1 MEIKEYEKVVIE
13 NERTVSV
20 GDFWRACK
28 RKWKWFVGCV
38 VSCCALALL
47 FILVATPQYERYAAL
62 IIKDESSGGNLL
74 SAMSSSMGMLAG
86 MAGLNITSNVN
97 NELEV
102 FRSPATMMEVV
113 KRLDMDVTYKVWD
126 GLQRKE
132 LYDETL
138 PIKVTY
144 PALTEKDGAYMKMDL
159 RKDGTFTVYKF
170 RLNKDKFDG
179 EVQGQ
184 VNNVVK
190 TPIGKIAVT
199 KTPHFDKFFKEDG
212 EKTIRIM
219 KYPRY
224 DMTDLCMKK
233 LTAEL
238 EDDQTSVIS
247 LGYQDMSSDRA
258 ERIINTLITVYQENY
273 LKDKNAAAEESADFL
288 NERIA
293 SIEGQLQGIDSEISR
308 FRGKNLIPDYE
319 ATAKAYLENA
329 AMTNE
334 AVMKLSNQLYV
345 MEHMQK
351 FLKNENN
358 KDKPLPANI
367 VPDNESVGKQ
377 IAEYNKLLMQR
388 NEMLSNSSE
397 KNPLVESTTAQI
409 EAMRTAIDH
418 SLGNAV
424 AQARIMLQNVMKED
438 NKITSKL
445 ATAPDK
451 VVSILPAE
459 RKQKLIEAL
468 YIYLL
473 QKKEENNLSQIF
485 NSKNTRIITPPMGKL
500 KPVFPKKIR
509 TMAAAGLLG
518 LLLPGIFI
526 FIGLSNGRK
535 FE

>member
-1 MEIKEYEKVVIE
+1 MKIKEYEKAVIA
-13 NERTVSV
+13 NEKTVSMSEL
-20 GDFWRACK
+20 WKACK
-28 RKWKWFVGCV
+28 RKWKWFVCSV
-38 VSCCALALL
+38 VSCCLLALM
-47 FILVATPQYERYAAL
+47 FILVVTPQYERYAAL
-62 IIKDESSGGNLL
+62 IIKDESSSGGLL

-86 MAGLNITSNVN
+86 MAGINISSNVS

-113 KRLDMDVTYKVWD
+113 NRLEMDVTYKVWD

-144 PALTEKDGAYMKMDL
+144 PTLTDKDGAYMKMDL
-159 RKDGTFTVYKF
+159 KKDGTFTLYKF

-179 EVQGQ
+179 EVSGK
-184 VNNVVK
+184 VNSVIN
-190 TPIGKIAVT
+190 TPVGKIAVT
-199 KTPHFDKFFKEDG
+199 KTTHFDKFFKKDAEA
-212 EKTIRIM
+212 TIRITKSP
-219 KYPRY
+219 KYN
-224 DMTDLCMKK
+224 MTEDCLKK
-233 LTAEL
+233 LSAEL

-247 LGYQDMSSDRA
+247 LNYQDMSSDRA
-258 ERIINTLITVYQENY
+258 ERVLNTLITVYQEQY
-273 LKDKNAAAEESADFL
+273 LKDKNAAAEESSDFL
-288 NERIA
+288 DERIA
-293 SIEGQLQGIDSEISR
+293 SIEAMLHGLDSEISN
-308 FRGKNLIPDYE
+308 FRGKNMIPDYE

-334 AVMKLSNQLYV
+334 AVLKLSNQLYV

-351 FLKNENN
+351 YLKNENTKN
-358 KDKPLPANI
+358 KPLPANI
-367 VPDNESVGKQ
+367 VPDNENVGLQ
-377 IAEYNKLLMQR
+377 IAEYNKLLLQR
-388 NEMLSNSSE
+388 DQMLNNSSE
-397 KNPLVESTTAQI
+397 NNPLVESTTAQI
-409 EAMRTAIDH
+409 DAMRTAIGH
-418 SLGNAV
+418 SLENAV
-424 AQARIMLQNVMKED
+424 AQARIMLQGATKED
-438 NKITSKL
+438 NKINSKI

-451 VVSILPAE
+451 IVSILPAE

-473 QKKEENNLSQIF
+473 QKKEENNLSQIL

-518 LLLPGIFI
+518 LLLPGLLIFI
-526 FIGLSNGRK
+526 RLSNGRK